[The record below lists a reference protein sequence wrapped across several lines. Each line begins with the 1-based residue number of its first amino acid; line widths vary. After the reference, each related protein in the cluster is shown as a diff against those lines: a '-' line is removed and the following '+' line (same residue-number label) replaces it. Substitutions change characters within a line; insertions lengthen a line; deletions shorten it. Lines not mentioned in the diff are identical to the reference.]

1 MDPNTHQPYTAARK
15 LSPEES
21 PGLIEKPEQEIAEKD
36 SETNQLK
43 EQLKQKDAEINSLK
57 EALEREKEQREKQL
71 GDKGEYNILALI
83 NALTSRTAAEGFD
96 NLDEQPPTGIEL
108 VVRVY
113 PHLKAE
119 TQIEFLSHL
128 LMLCT
133 SYQEYESQLDSL
145 ITHPSLEVR
154 LLTLTRWF
162 ELLSSSIETNG
173 FDVVIKNGGFTEAKI
188 RATMLRAFT
197 LIIEL
202 EHEPL
207 QPLLKQLF
215 TSIQALFFL
224 DTPQFFTTDDAQAL
238 HELKDLMHESVTRVG
253 WNHPHTDNL
262 ASVNIL
268 TDAILNDL
276 MPSKLSPQ
284 GM

>member
-1 MDPNTHQPYTAARK
+1 MDPSPHQSITAARQ
-15 LSPEES
+15 LSLEEC
-21 PGLIEKPEQEIAEKD
+21 LAFIEKLERENA
-36 SETNQLK
+36 
-43 EQLKQKDAEINSLK
+43 QKDTEINHLK

-71 GDKGEYNILALI
+71 GDKGECNILALI

-162 ELLSSSIETNG
+162 ELLYSSIEKNN
-173 FDVVIKNGGFTEAKI
+173 FEVAIKSGGFTTANI
-188 RATMLRAFT
+188 RSNLLTAFS
-197 LIIEL
+197 LIIE
-202 EHEPL
+202 HENEDL
-207 QPLLKQLF
+207 QPLVEQLLS
-215 TSIQALFFL
+215 TIRDIL
-224 DTPQFFTTDDAQAL
+224 DAGTQQFFTEDHKQTIRNFHAL
-238 HELKDLMHESVTRVG
+238 VKEQRRHQPLNSPRST
-253 WNHPHTDNL
+253 
-262 ASVNIL
+262 
-268 TDAILNDL
+268 ILNAISVLFVDIL
-276 MPSKLSPQ
+276 DSLLPAPSRAIKSGNRPPPK
-284 GM
+284 